1 VVEERGLRPRE
12 ELIPSLIF
20 TETTEGRITTEEL
33 ISTCI
38 LLLVVGHE
46 MHEMTVNRIT
56 NGTLALLAHRDQW
69 RRLVARPELARNAT
83 EAPLR
88 SDSPVQ
94 MVERVAHNDITLSET
109 VLLRGTNVK
118 LVLGSGQ
125 PGFTPIR

>member
-46 MHEMTVNRIT
+46 MTVNRIDYRCST
-56 NGTLALLAHRDQW
+56 GRGRHPLTGA
-69 RRLVARPELARNAT
+69 VAAGKSTR
-83 EAPLR
+83 
-88 SDSPVQ
+88 
-94 MVERVAHNDITLSET
+94 
-109 VLLRGTNVK
+109 LLRQ
-118 LVLGSGQ
+118 SM
-125 PGFTPIR
+125 